1 MKQVAPER
9 QSSKCWGVG
18 QNKKNYNSKRLQ
30 KDSTYIKCEI
40 LTLQHEVNLVI
51 DFFVKKKCHS
61 LLENGR
67 LRVKKTWMNF
77 SKLVVRAHLNGFFEV
92 HAS

>member
-1 MKQVAPER
+1 MFIKLVKQVVPER

-40 LTLQHEVNLVI
+40 
-51 DFFVKKKCHS
+51 
-61 LLENGR
+61 
-67 LRVKKTWMNF
+67 
-77 SKLVVRAHLNGFFEV
+77 
-92 HAS
+92 